1 MTFPEISMNLFI
13 KGIRDVQT
21 PEMVKQLPKGF
32 IENCFIRATRGDEGQ
47 GTLCRGEY
55 METLARMVAV
65 SYPM

>member
-32 IENCFIRATRGDEGQ
+32 IENCFIRATRGDEG
-47 GTLCRGEY
+47 
-55 METLARMVAV
+55 
-65 SYPM
+65 